1 MPGFFMKKY
10 IFYSLLV
17 SLLFGVNFVS
27 FAQKGI
33 DCIQVLDQEPYFA
46 KHQTLQNDSLFL
58 RDLEILKHCGNYGNV
73 DSLLLKGSVLS
84 AFLRTAMDEGQPATY
99 RTMIGFMDKFKA
111 TQDYVQFVESL
122 KLYKSMENRKVNLE
136 EWDLAQP
143 FFVKMGFTQNDID
156 DFKQFIA
163 EPAHHE
169 LTYIAAYYLYMKEL
183 NEATGSK

>member
-1 MPGFFMKKY
+1 MKKY
-10 IFYSLLV
+10 IFYTLLV
-17 SLLFGVNFVS
+17 SLLFGVNLVS
-27 FAQKGI
+27 FAQNGI
-33 DCIQVLDQEPYFA
+33 DCAQVLDQEPYFS
-46 KHQTLQNDSLFL
+46 KHQTLQNDALFL
-58 RDLEILKHCGNYGNV
+58 RDLEILKHCGNYGSV

-99 RTMIGFMDKFKA
+99 RTMIGFMDKFKG
-111 TQDYVQFVESL
+111 TQDYLQFVESL
-122 KLYKSMENRKVNLE
+122 KLYKSLENRKVNLE

-183 NEATGSK
+183 NEVTGSK